1 MNQPPGGTPVS
12 TLAPPASIQPL
23 VALVGPP
30 NAGKSTL
37 FNQLT
42 GLRQKVANYPGVTVE
57 RRVGE
62 ARLPTGARVELV
74 DLPGI
79 YGFSAG
85 SLDERIAR
93 DALSGTL
100 PGLRKPDAL
109 ILILD
114 VTQLARH
121 LVLASS
127 VLELLDIPAMVVLN
141 MADELERGRGE
152 IDTAALEE
160 RLEVPVAL
168 ASAHRRQGLEPVQ
181 VFLECVAAGQGVR
194 IPGSRAP
201 ETRTRRLPVI
211 QSVPERRAWAHSVGD
226 GARYRAPATP
236 AWTRRLDALLLHPVL
251 GPLAFLAMVVLVFQS
266 IFTVAQPLMDGVE
279 GVIAA
284 SGEWVATRLPDTW
297 LRDLVIDGLWLGVG
311 SVVVFLPQI
320 LILFLFIGLLE
331 DSGYMARAAL
341 MADRFMRRIGLQGK
355 SFLPLM
361 SSYACAVPAI
371 MSART
376 IDNERDRLATVFV
389 APFMTCSARLPVYAL
404 LIAAFIPERRLLGP
418 LLGTRAATLLF
429 LYALGLAAAIVT
441 AWLLKSTVL
450 KGSSSEFAL
459 ELPPYRVPTL
469 RSLVVRLVDRSKVF
483 LKRAGTI
490 ILATSVLLWALTR
503 IPVAPGGGVPPL
515 DESALGRMGQLVEP
529 AVAPLGF
536 DWKVAVGIVS
546 SLAAREVIVGT
557 LGTLYGVEDATED
570 SLQLQSA
577 LQQDLTLGGAVALLI
592 FYVFALQCMSTVAV
606 MRRETG
612 GWKWP
617 TIQWA
622 YMLVLAWVGAWLAY
636 RLL

>member
-1 MNQPPGGTPVS
+1 
-12 TLAPPASIQPL
+12 
-23 VALVGPP
+23 

-37 FNQLT
+37 FNRLT

-62 ARLPTGARVELV
+62 ARLRTGGRVDIV

-79 YGFSAG
+79 YGLSAG

-93 DALSGTL
+93 DAITGTL
-100 PGLRKPDAL
+100 PGLAKPDA
-109 ILILD
+109 IVLILD
-114 VTQLARH
+114 ATQLSRH

-127 VLELLDIPAMVVLN
+127 VLELLDVPALVVLN
-141 MADELERGRGE
+141 MADELERGRGGV
-152 IDTAALEE
+152 DTAALEE
-160 RLEVPVAL
+160 RLEVPVTL
-168 ASAHRRQGLEPVQ
+168 ASAQRNEGLEPLQ

-201 ETRTRRLPVI
+201 ETRVRRLPVI
-211 QSVPERRAWAHSVGD
+211 QSAPERRAWAHDVGD
-226 GARYRAPATP
+226 GARYRAPATSP
-236 AWTRRLDALLLHPVL
+236 WTARLDGLLLHPVL

-266 IFTVAQPLMDGVE
+266 IFTLATPLMDGVE
-279 GVIAA
+279 AVIAG
-284 SGEWVATRLPDTW
+284 SGEWIAAMLPDTW
-297 LRDLVIDGLWLGVG
+297 VRELLIDGIWLGVG
-311 SVVVFLPQI
+311 SVLVFLPQI

-361 SSYACAVPAI
+361 SSYACAVPSILA
-371 MSART
+371 ART
-376 IDNERDRLATVFV
+376 IDNERDRLATIFV
-389 APFMTCSARLPVYAL
+389 APFMTCSARLPIYAL
-404 LIAAFIPERRLLGP
+404 LIAAFIPEQPLLGP
-418 LLGTRAATLLF
+418 LLGTRAATLLG
-429 LYALGLAAAIVT
+429 LYALGLGAAILT

-450 KGSSSEFAL
+450 KGSTSEFAL
-459 ELPPYRVPTL
+459 ELPPYRIPTL
-469 RSLVVRLVDRSKVF
+469 RSLAVRLMDRSKVF

-490 ILATSVLLWALTR
+490 ILGTSIVLWTLTR
-503 IPVAPGGGVPPL
+503 IPPLPLGGPPPL
-515 DESALGRMGQLVEP
+515 DESALGQVGHLVEP
-529 AVAPLGF
+529 LVEPLGF

-557 LGTLYGVEDATED
+557 LGTLYGVEDATEE
-570 SLQLQSA
+570 SLQLQAA
-577 LQQDLTLGGAVALLI
+577 LQRDLTLGGAVALLI

-617 TIQWA
+617 LVQWT
-622 YMLVLAWVGAWLAY
+622 YMLLLAWVGAFVAY